1 MMQSDTLSLWLQRR
15 RWRAKGR
22 FLCKERPVGVESA
35 SSIRRRQRLQSRL
48 KRSASGLPQ
57 ATTDGRSRLV

>member
-35 SSIRRRQRLQSRL
+35 GSIPFRQWLQS
-48 KRSASGLPQ
+48 
-57 ATTDGRSRLV
+57 V

>member
-22 FLCKERPVGVESA
+22 FLCKERPVGVGYGLSL
-35 SSIRRRQRLQSRL
+35 RR
-48 KRSASGLPQ
+48 
-57 ATTDGRSRLV
+57 DE